1 MPRVLIATNEPV
13 LAKGLQTVLTA
24 GGLEITDI
32 CADVCELFV
41 AVQRSRPDVAI
52 LDVSILPSEQ
62 LIADLRH
69 AAPKCKLV
77 GWRGRGST
85 ESPERLVEEIQLIA
99 SFSDGAATPG
109 TIVDIACS
117 DDERKLVTLLGYGLT
132 NEEIAAAMGADK
144 STVQK
149 MLGSV
154 SDVLGADDRM
164 ELAIYGLSKL
174 KEPSDYEGRQ

>member
-85 ESPERLVEEIQLIA
+85 ESPERLVE
-99 SFSDGAATPG
+99 
-109 TIVDIACS
+109 
-117 DDERKLVTLLGYGLT
+117 
-132 NEEIAAAMGADK
+132 
-144 STVQK
+144 
-149 MLGSV
+149 
-154 SDVLGADDRM
+154 
-164 ELAIYGLSKL
+164 
-174 KEPSDYEGRQ
+174 

>member
-1 MPRVLIATNEPV
+1 
-13 LAKGLQTVLTA
+13 
-24 GGLEITDI
+24 
-32 CADVCELFV
+32 
-41 AVQRSRPDVAI
+41 
-52 LDVSILPSEQ
+52 
-62 LIADLRH
+62 
-69 AAPKCKLV
+69 
-77 GWRGRGST
+77 
-85 ESPERLVEEIQLIA
+85 
-99 SFSDGAATPG
+99 
-109 TIVDIACS
+109 VDIACS